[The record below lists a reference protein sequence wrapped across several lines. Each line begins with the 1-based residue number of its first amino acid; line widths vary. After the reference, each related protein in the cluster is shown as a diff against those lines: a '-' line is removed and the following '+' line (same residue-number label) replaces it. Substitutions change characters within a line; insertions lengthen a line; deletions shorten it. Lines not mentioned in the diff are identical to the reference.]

1 MMKKISARHAQK
13 KKIKEKIRN
22 PPKTIY
28 GNYYTGVF
36 LLIGRGR
43 GNGQRVYMAGSGAF
57 ANART
62 RTHIRKSM
70 TSSKN
75 QKIGKI
81 RKIDDVIKKSENQEI
96 KKSGNR

>member
-1 MMKKISARHAQK
+1 MLQKLPYKFFFKISLQ
-13 KKIKEKIRN
+13 E
-22 PPKTIY
+22 
-28 GNYYTGVF
+28 
-36 LLIGRGR
+36 
-43 GNGQRVYMAGSGAF
+43 RVYMAGSGAF

-62 RTHIRKSM
+62 HTHIRKSM

-81 RKIDDVIKKSENQEI
+81 RKIRKSMTSSKNQEI